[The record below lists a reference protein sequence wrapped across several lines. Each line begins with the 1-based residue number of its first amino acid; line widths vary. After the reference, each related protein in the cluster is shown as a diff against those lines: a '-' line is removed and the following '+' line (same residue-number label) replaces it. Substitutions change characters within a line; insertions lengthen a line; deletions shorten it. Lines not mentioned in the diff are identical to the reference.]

1 MADNVKV
8 SKFANARKKFVRFF
22 KDTRSELK
30 KVIWPTKQQMVN
42 NTLTVLFFCLVV
54 GIIIWLVDF
63 GLTKVLELT
72 LLK

>member
-8 SKFANARKKFVRFF
+8 SKFANARKRFVRFF
-22 KDTRSELK
+22 KDTKSELK

-42 NTLTVLFFCLVV
+42 NTLTVLLFCLVI